1 MPAGPER
8 TEQLKLYYW
17 EDLADFYNHIEL
29 YTNWKVVDAALLKK
43 RYGGTSD
50 FTYGDYAEDI
60 RFAGTAGLGSS
71 VISVRAGSVT
81 AGTPGTLTASDSY
94 DRFNILAGGTVN
106 WGSGGTTTDVS
117 LYRSGTSTLKLSGTF
132 DASTVIL
139 SSGKLDQNNA
149 GSASAMFLETSVT
162 GDSSNRFTVT
172 TAGSVNWGSGVSTT
186 DVNLYRAGAGT
197 LATNS
202 VLGVNSINSVPA
214 GGTTE
219 FLGDVKFNG
228 TKFGM
233 FGSASVQSTGWGA
246 GPTNVSVGTKTYDAN
261 AVSIGQLADTVGN
274 LIIALRNYG
283 ILGA

>member
-1 MPAGPER
+1 MGTAGPER

-17 EDLADFYNHIEL
+17 EDLSDFYNHIEL
-29 YTNWKVVDAALLKK
+29 YTNWLVVDAALLKK
-43 RYGGTSD
+43 KYGGTAN
-50 FTYGDYAEDI
+50 FPFGDYAEDI

-71 VISVRAGSVT
+71 AISIREGTVT
-81 AGTPGTLTASDSY
+81 SGTLSAADSY
-94 DRFNILAGGTVN
+94 DRFNILTGGTVN

-132 DASTVIL
+132 DANTVVL
-139 SSGKLDQNNA
+139 SSGKVDQNNA
-149 GSASAMFLETSVT
+149 GSANAMFLETSVT

-172 TAGSVNWGSGVSTT
+172 TGGSANWGSGVSAP
-186 DVNLYRAGAGT
+186 DVNLYRAGVGT
-197 LATNS
+197 LATDS
-202 VLGVNSINSVPA
+202 VFGVNFINSVPA

-228 TKFGM
+228 TKFGV

-246 GPTNVSVGTKTYDAN
+246 GPTNVSPGTKTYDAN
-261 AVSIGQLADTVGN
+261 SVSIGQLADTLGN
-274 LIIALRNYG
+274 LVIALRNYG